1 MNSWTALDDETLAEF
16 LLQTSGTLKEFSIK
30 YGFTL
35 PEVSVRMK
43 ELGLGWVSAKGS
55 RVSRGQASLMKVMQK
70 LLPGEKVTTEEP
82 IGERLRLDV
91 YCESYKLAAEF
102 HGRQHFQYVEFFHQD
117 LEGYQQSQ
125 RRDERK
131 IEICRDLGI
140 ALIVFRY
147 NDDLSE
153 TVVFERM
160 LEAIQNTPNVEQEKR
175 KTLKGDPYYESFKQ
189 RQREY
194 QRQAY
199 RKMRNTH

>member
-1 MNSWTALDDETLAEF
+1 MNSWTALDDETLTEF
-16 LLQTSGTLKEFSIK
+16 LLQTSGTLKEFANK

-35 PEVSVRMK
+35 QEVSVRMK
-43 ELGLGWVSAKGS
+43 ELGLSWVNVRA
-55 RVSRGQASLMKVMQK
+55 RQASRGEASLMKVMQK
-70 LLPGEKVTTEEP
+70 LLPGEKIVTEEP

-91 YCESYKLAAEF
+91 YCPSYKLAAEF
-102 HGRQHFQYVEFFHQD
+102 HGRQHFEYVEYFHQD
-117 LEGYQQSQ
+117 IEGFKQSQ

-160 LEAIQNTPNVEQEKR
+160 LEAIRSTPIVPGEKR

-189 RQREY
+189 RQREF
-194 QRQAY
+194 RRESY
-199 RKMRNTH
+199 RKMRGAH